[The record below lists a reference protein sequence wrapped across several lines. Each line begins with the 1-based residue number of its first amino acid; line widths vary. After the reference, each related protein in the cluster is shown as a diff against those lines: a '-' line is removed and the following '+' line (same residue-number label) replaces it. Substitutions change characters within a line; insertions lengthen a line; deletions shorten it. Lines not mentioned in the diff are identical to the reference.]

1 MAWYLDNLL
10 PVVCHRL
17 PERNIMAKFDTTTRD
32 SQGTSVEPLDVKDF
46 DLDAYAEYEAELL
59 ESNKKFVE
67 NDHGLLVYR
76 RVRADGVFYDKCRD
90 YKESLRLQLGALKTS
105 MQYKADVANF
115 LEPWYGI
122 GYIAAAFGADYQW
135 QEGQAPSVEP
145 PFSCAEDILNA
156 DVKPIAETAIGK
168 HILEMEEYFL
178 EQTKGKLPMSYCD
191 IQSPL
196 NMMSYLLP
204 ITDLFMEIYDDPD
217 SVGEVAKLTADLLI
231 EFLQKQKAL
240 IGDCLASPGHGFA
253 SSRAFSGAG
262 MSDDNSI
269 MLSPDDYIEL
279 FKPQDER
286 IGKTFGGTVYHS
298 CGTWENKIDM
308 VKSFEHLTTVDGA
321 FSIETDPSP
330 NNPEVFAK
338 AFEGTGVVVNAR
350 AVGNCEDAYNSF
362 SKLWTPSQKMIAVT
376 YCKDPAEQEKLYHM
390 LHEMAGGNV

>member
-1 MAWYLDNLL
+1 MAEFN
-10 PVVCHRL
+10 
-17 PERNIMAKFDTTTRD
+17 TTTRD
-32 SQGTSVEPLDVKDF
+32 SQGTHVEPLDVKDF

-67 NDHGLLVYR
+67 SDHGLLVYR

-90 YKESLRLQLGALKTS
+90 YKESLQLQLGALKTS
-105 MQYKADVANF
+105 MQYKADIANF

-135 QEGQAPSVEP
+135 QDGQAPSVNP

-156 DVKPIAETAIGK
+156 DVTPIAETSIGK

-178 EQTKGKLPMSYCD
+178 EQTKGKLPMSFCD

-217 SVGEVAKLTADLLI
+217 SVSEAAKLTADLLI
-231 EFLQKQKAL
+231 EFLEKQKAL

-253 SSRAFSGAG
+253 SSRVFSGAG

-269 MLSPDDYIEL
+269 MLNPDDYIEL
-279 FKPQDER
+279 FMPQDER
-286 IGKTFGGTVYHS
+286 IGQTFGGTVYHS

-308 VKSFEHLTTVDGA
+308 VKSFKHLITVDGA
-321 FSIETDPSP
+321 FSAETDPSP
-330 NNPEVFAK
+330 NNPEVFAS
-338 AFEGTGVVVNAR
+338 AFEGTGIVVNAR
-350 AVGNCEDAYNSF
+350 AVGSCEDAYQAF

-376 YCKDPAEQEKLYHM
+376 YCQDPSQQEKLYHM
-390 LHEMAGGNV
+390 LHEMAGGNA